1 MKGVVEGGRVE
12 EREVGG
18 DGGGEGGGGMGG
30 GLGVVDTATVV
41 AVAKAPLAKRVV
53 VWRRRG
59 WRRWT
64 W

>member
-30 GLGVVDTATVV
+30 GLGVADTATVV
-41 AVAKAPLAKRVV
+41 AVAKAPLAKRVA
-53 VWRRRG
+53 G
-59 WRRWT
+59 G
-64 W
+64 

>member
-1 MKGVVEGGRVE
+1 ME